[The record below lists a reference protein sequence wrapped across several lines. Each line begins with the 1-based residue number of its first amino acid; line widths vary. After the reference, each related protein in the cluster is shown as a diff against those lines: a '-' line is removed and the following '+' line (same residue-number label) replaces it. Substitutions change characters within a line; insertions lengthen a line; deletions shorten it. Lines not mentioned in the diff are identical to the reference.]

1 MAPRLTNTPPSW
13 RRRQWRAH
21 HRHRPSLLLRRNGQS
36 ATPQAHSSQYLLP
49 RRRAP
54 TQPPMTVP
62 LCLRVCRVEHAA
74 RPQLPK
80 HWHAA
85 TSQGSEVKSLGT
97 GTPASRSGSAE
108 TLDPPLGRPWRC
120 SGSPGEAAAL
130 LLPWRRSGDTQDP
143 SAPDR
148 LLLGP
153 RRGSAEDPTMGAGST
168 SKNGCCK
175 ASAAVNR
182 EPGSHISRRKMRSMA
197 GWPSGRGR
205 TTSRN
210 ANFSLGGWRLWLAV
224 R

>member
-1 MAPRLTNTPPSW
+1 
-13 RRRQWRAH
+13 
-21 HRHRPSLLLRRNGQS
+21 
-36 ATPQAHSSQYLLP
+36 
-49 RRRAP
+49 
-54 TQPPMTVP
+54 MTVP

-85 TSQGSEVKSLGT
+85 TPQGSGKSLGT
-97 GTPASRSGSAE
+97 GTPAPRSGFAE

-120 SGSPGEAAAL
+120 SGSPGEAAAP
-130 LLPWRRSGDTQDP
+130 LLPWRRSADTQDP

-153 RRGSAEDPTMGAGST
+153 RRGSAEDPTMGAGT
-168 SKNGCCK
+168 ASKNGCCK
-175 ASAAVNR
+175 ASAAVIR

-205 TTSRN
+205 TTSRD
-210 ANFSLGGWRLWLAV
+210 ANFSLGASLAGGSLKTPHT
-224 R
+224 RTRGRARHSLAIRRAAAPTSR